1 MTALVCHGFWG
12 KKGGK
17 LFWAVCI
24 SRECWE
30 MPGNAGKFFKLAK
43 IGVFSAVDYLSS
55 IIMPFNNIS
64 MYVYKQKET

>member
-1 MTALVCHGFWG
+1 MASRASDEIVAKYRLKF
-12 KKGGK
+12 
-17 LFWAVCI
+17 LAVCI

-55 IIMPFNNIS
+55 IIIPFNNIS
-64 MYVYKQKET
+64 MYVYK

>member
-1 MTALVCHGFWG
+1 MHLGPLSRL
-12 KKGGK
+12 K
-17 LFWAVCI
+17 LLLYKFWAVCI

>member
-1 MTALVCHGFWG
+1 MLGNAG
-12 KKGGK
+12 K
-17 LFWAVCI
+17 
-24 SRECWE
+24 CWE
-30 MPGNAGKFFKLAK
+30 MPGNAGIFFKLAK